1 MTKQANYRPQPAGQC
16 LKPVL
21 ALAAILLLS
30 GCSEL
35 GYLLSNDKVTDAD
48 NDQVVFV
55 GDSIFALSGEIQNQL
70 EARAGE
76 TFRRYTVSGAEL
88 SGDLIAPSIPDQFRE
103 AVTDNPDIETVV
115 GDAGGN
121 DILIPAIALNSNNCK
136 TPWWRFGRLSKQ
148 CRDFID
154 DIYVDA
160 VDFLNEMAEADVQN
174 GILTGY
180 YYTKN
185 GLFRL
190 DDMKEAVDYGNATL
204 ARACE
209 NSVLN
214 CTFVD
219 PRWVI
224 NDRDI
229 IFDGI
234 HPADSG
240 SKKIADLI
248 WPKLQPL
255 LLSPS
260 VPAGKRPGPHSAIP
274 LAGQLQ

>member
-1 MTKQANYRPQPAGQC
+1 MINKAHRWSLSALASNV
-16 LKPVL
+16 LKPAL
-21 ALAAILLLS
+21 ALSAALLFS

-88 SGDLIAPSIPDQFRE
+88 SGELIAPSIPQQFRD
-103 AVTDNPDIETVV
+103 AVADNPDIETVV

-160 VDFLNEMAEADVQN
+160 VDFLNEMAAADVRN

-209 NSVLN
+209 NSVLD

-248 WPKLQPL
+248 WPNLQPL
-255 LLSPS
+255 L
-260 VPAGKRPGPHSAIP
+260 
-274 LAGQLQ
+274 

>member
-1 MTKQANYRPQPAGQC
+1 MTTNERRSFLPSFSLKA
-16 LKPVL
+16 LKPAV
-21 ALAAILLLS
+21 ALGAALLFT

-35 GYLLSNDKVTDAD
+35 GYLLSNDTVTDAD
-48 NDQVVFV
+48 NNQVVFV

-88 SGDLIAPSIPDQFRE
+88 SGELVAPSIPNQFRQ
-103 AVTDNPDIETVV
+103 AVADNPDIETIV

-121 DILIPAIALNSNNCK
+121 DILIPAIAFNSNNCK
-136 TPWWRFGRLSKQ
+136 TPWWRFGRLSQQ

-154 DIYVDA
+154 DIYVEG
-160 VDFLNEMAEADVQN
+160 VDFLNEMAGAGVQQ

-185 GLFRL
+185 GLFLL
-190 DDMKEAVDYGNATL
+190 DDMKEAIDYGNATL
-204 ARACE
+204 ARVCE

-214 CTFVD
+214 CTFID
-219 PRWVI
+219 PRGVI
-224 NDRDI
+224 NDSDI

-234 HPADSG
+234 HPTDSG

-248 WPKLQPL
+248 WPRLQPL
-255 LLSPS
+255 L
-260 VPAGKRPGPHSAIP
+260 
-274 LAGQLQ
+274 

>member
-1 MTKQANYRPQPAGQC
+1 MTNKKHRRSLTALTSKA
-16 LKPVL
+16 LKPAL
-21 ALAAILLLS
+21 ALGAALLFS

-70 EARAGE
+70 EAKAGE

-88 SGDLIAPSIPDQFRE
+88 SGELIAPSIPNQFRQ
-103 AVTDNPDIETVV
+103 ALADNADIQTVV

-148 CRDFID
+148 CREFID

-160 VDFLNEMAEADVQN
+160 VDFLNEMAEAEVQN

-224 NDRDI
+224 NDSDI

-240 SKKIADLI
+240 SRKIADLI

-255 LLSPS
+255 L
-260 VPAGKRPGPHSAIP
+260 
-274 LAGQLQ
+274 

>member
-1 MTKQANYRPQPAGQC
+1 MINKARSWSLSAFTSKS
-16 LKPVL
+16 LKPAL
-21 ALAAILLLS
+21 ALSAALLFS

-48 NDQVVFV
+48 NNQVVFV

-70 EARAGE
+70 EAKAGE

-88 SGDLIAPSIPDQFRE
+88 SGELIAPSIPNQFRQ
-103 AVTDNPDIETVV
+103 AVADNPNIETIV

-154 DIYVDA
+154 DIYVEG
-160 VDFLNEMAEADVQN
+160 VDFLNEMAEAGVQN
-174 GILTGY
+174 CILTGY

-190 DDMKEAVDYGNATL
+190 DDMKEAVDYGNTTL

-209 NSVLN
+209 NSVLS

-255 LLSPS
+255 L
-260 VPAGKRPGPHSAIP
+260 
-274 LAGQLQ
+274 

>member
-1 MTKQANYRPQPAGQC
+1 MNNNHK
-16 LKPVL
+16 KPL
-21 ALAAILLLS
+21 SISAILGASPLKAAAVVCAAFLFT

-48 NDQVVFV
+48 NNQVVFV

-70 EARAGE
+70 ESKAGE

-88 SGDLIAPSIPDQFRE
+88 AGELIAPSIPNQFRE
-103 AVTDNPDIETVV
+103 AVSDNPNIDTVV

-121 DILIPAIALNSNNCK
+121 DILIPAIMLNSNSCK
-136 TPWWRFGRLSKQ
+136 TPWYRFGRLSQK
-148 CRDFID
+148 CKNFID
-154 DIYVDA
+154 DIYVEG
-160 VDFLNEMAEADVQN
+160 VNFLNEMAEAGVQN

-180 YYTKN
+180 FYTKN

-190 DDMKEAVDYGNATL
+190 ADMKEAIDYGNTTL

-209 NSVLN
+209 NSVLS

-219 PRWVI
+219 PRAVI
-224 NDRDI
+224 NNRDI

-234 HPADSG
+234 HPSDSG
-240 SKKIADLI
+240 SRKIADLI

-255 LLSPS
+255 L
-260 VPAGKRPGPHSAIP
+260 
-274 LAGQLQ
+274 

>member
-1 MTKQANYRPQPAGQC
+1 MINKARSWSLSAFTSKS
-16 LKPVL
+16 LKPAL
-21 ALAAILLLS
+21 ALSAALLFS
-30 GCSEL
+30 GCTDL

-48 NDQVVFV
+48 NNQVVFV

-70 EARAGE
+70 EAKAGE

-88 SGDLIAPSIPDQFRE
+88 SGELIAPSIPNQFRQ
-103 AVTDNPDIETVV
+103 AVADNPNIETIV

-154 DIYVDA
+154 DIYVEG
-160 VDFLNEMAEADVQN
+160 VDFLNEMAEAGVQN

-190 DDMKEAVDYGNATL
+190 DDMKEAVDYGNTTL

-209 NSVLN
+209 NSVLS

-255 LLSPS
+255 L
-260 VPAGKRPGPHSAIP
+260 
-274 LAGQLQ
+274 

>member
-88 SGDLIAPSIPDQFRE
+88 SGELIAPSIPQQFRD
-103 AVTDNPDIETVV
+103 AVADNPDIETVV

-160 VDFLNEMAEADVQN
+160 VDFLRSEEH
-174 GILTGY
+174 TS
-180 YYTKN
+180 
-185 GLFRL
+185 
-190 DDMKEAVDYGNATL
+190 E
-204 ARACE
+204 
-209 NSVLN
+209 
-214 CTFVD
+214 
-219 PRWVI
+219 
-224 NDRDI
+224 
-229 IFDGI
+229 
-234 HPADSG
+234 
-240 SKKIADLI
+240 
-248 WPKLQPL
+248 LQ
-255 LLSPS
+255 S
-260 VPAGKRPGPHSAIP
+260 
-274 LAGQLQ
+274 

>member
-1 MTKQANYRPQPAGQC
+1 M
-16 LKPVL
+16 
-21 ALAAILLLS
+21 AA
-30 GCSEL
+30 
-35 GYLLSNDKVTDAD
+35 
-48 NDQVVFV
+48 
-55 GDSIFALSGEIQNQL
+55 
-70 EARAGE
+70 
-76 TFRRYTVSGAEL
+76 
-88 SGDLIAPSIPDQFRE
+88 
-103 AVTDNPDIETVV
+103 
-115 GDAGGN
+115 
-121 DILIPAIALNSNNCK
+121 
-136 TPWWRFGRLSKQ
+136 
-148 CRDFID
+148 
-154 DIYVDA
+154 
-160 VDFLNEMAEADVQN
+160 ADVRN

-209 NSVLN
+209 NSVLD

-255 LLSPS
+255 L
-260 VPAGKRPGPHSAIP
+260 
-274 LAGQLQ
+274 

>member
-1 MTKQANYRPQPAGQC
+1 MGSEMCIRDR
-16 LKPVL
+16 
-21 ALAAILLLS
+21 ALSAALLFS

-88 SGDLIAPSIPDQFRE
+88 SGELIAPSIPQQFRD
-103 AVTDNPDIETVV
+103 AVADNPDIETVV

-255 LLSPS
+255 L
-260 VPAGKRPGPHSAIP
+260 
-274 LAGQLQ
+274 

>member
-1 MTKQANYRPQPAGQC
+1 MTINEHRSFLPDLMGKT
-16 LKPVL
+16 LKPAM
-21 ALAAILLLS
+21 ALGTALLFT

-70 EARAGE
+70 EAKAGE

-88 SGDLIAPSIPDQFRE
+88 SGELIAPSIPNQFRE
-103 AVTDNPDIETVV
+103 AVTDNPDIKTIV

-121 DILIPAIALNSNNCK
+121 DILIPAIAFNSNNCK
-136 TPWWRFGRLSKQ
+136 TPWWRFGRLSQQ

-154 DIYVDA
+154 DIYVEG
-160 VDFLNEMAEADVQN
+160 VDFLNEMAEAGVQN

-209 NSVLN
+209 NSVLD

-255 LLSPS
+255 L
-260 VPAGKRPGPHSAIP
+260 
-274 LAGQLQ
+274 

>member
-1 MTKQANYRPQPAGQC
+1 MINKARRWSLSAFTSKS
-16 LKPVL
+16 LKPAL
-21 ALAAILLLS
+21 ALSAALLFS

-88 SGDLIAPSIPDQFRE
+88 SGELIAPSIPQQFRN
-103 AVTDNPDIETVV
+103 AVADNPDIETVV

-160 VDFLNEMAEADVQN
+160 VDFLNEMAEADVRN

-255 LLSPS
+255 L
-260 VPAGKRPGPHSAIP
+260 
-274 LAGQLQ
+274 

>member
-1 MTKQANYRPQPAGQC
+1 MINKAHRWSLSALASNV
-16 LKPVL
+16 LKPAL
-21 ALAAILLLS
+21 ALSAALLFS

-209 NSVLN
+209 NSVLD

-234 HPADSG
+234 HPKDSG

-255 LLSPS
+255 L
-260 VPAGKRPGPHSAIP
+260 
-274 LAGQLQ
+274 

>member
-1 MTKQANYRPQPAGQC
+1 MTNKKHRWSLTGLTRKA
-16 LKPVL
+16 LKPAL
-21 ALAAILLLS
+21 ALSAALLFS
-30 GCSEL
+30 GCTDL

-48 NDQVVFV
+48 NNQVVFV

-70 EARAGE
+70 EAKAGE

-88 SGDLIAPSIPDQFRE
+88 SGELIAPSIPNQFRQ
-103 AVTDNPDIETVV
+103 AVADNPNIETIV

-154 DIYVDA
+154 DIYVEG
-160 VDFLNEMAEADVQN
+160 VDFLNEMAEAGVQN

-190 DDMKEAVDYGNATL
+190 DDMKEAVDYGNTTL

-209 NSVLN
+209 NSVLS

-255 LLSPS
+255 L
-260 VPAGKRPGPHSAIP
+260 
-274 LAGQLQ
+274 

>member
-1 MTKQANYRPQPAGQC
+1 MNNNHKQRIS
-16 LKPVL
+16 VL
-21 ALAAILLLS
+21 ARLRATHLRSVAILAVAVLFT
-30 GCSEL
+30 GCSDL

-48 NDQVVFV
+48 NNKVVFV
-55 GDSIFALSGEIQNQL
+55 GDSIFALSGEIQDQL
-70 EARAGE
+70 ESKAGE

-88 SGDLIAPSIPDQFRE
+88 TGQLIAPSIPDQFRE
-103 AVTDNPDIETVV
+103 AVSDNPDIDTIV

-121 DILIPAIALNSNNCK
+121 DILIPAIVLNSNSCK
-136 TPWWRFGRLSKQ
+136 TPWYRFGRLSQK
-148 CRDFID
+148 CKDFID
-154 DIYVDA
+154 NIYVVG
-160 VDFLNEMAEADVQN
+160 VDFLNEMAEAGVRQ
-174 GILTGY
+174 GILVGY

-190 DDMKEAVDYGNATL
+190 KDMKEAVDYGNATL

-219 PRWVI
+219 PRPVI
-224 NDRDI
+224 SKNDI

-234 HPADSG
+234 HPTDSG
-240 SKKIADLI
+240 SQKIADLI

-255 LLSPS
+255 L
-260 VPAGKRPGPHSAIP
+260 
-274 LAGQLQ
+274 

>member
-1 MTKQANYRPQPAGQC
+1 MKNNHKKLLSLPAVVSARL
-16 LKPVL
+16 LKPL
-21 ALAAILLLS
+21 TALLVVGLFT

-48 NDQVVFV
+48 NNQVVFV

-70 EARAGE
+70 EAKAGE

-88 SGDLIAPSIPDQFRE
+88 SGELIAPSIPNQFRD
-103 AVTDNPDIETVV
+103 AVSDNPDINIMV

-121 DILIPAIALNSNNCK
+121 DILIPAILLNSNSCK
-136 TPWWRFGRLSKQ
+136 TPWYRFGRLSQK
-148 CRDFID
+148 CKDFID
-154 DIYVDA
+154 NIYVEG
-160 VDFLNEMAEADVQN
+160 VDFLNEVAEAGVN
-174 GILTGY
+174 HGVLVGY

-190 DDMKEAVDYGNATL
+190 KDLKEAVDYGNTTL
-204 ARACE
+204 ARACQ

-219 PRWVI
+219 PRPVI
-224 NDRDI
+224 NNRDI

-240 SKKIADLI
+240 SRKIADLI
-248 WPKLQPL
+248 WPQLQPL
-255 LLSPS
+255 L
-260 VPAGKRPGPHSAIP
+260 
-274 LAGQLQ
+274 

>member
-1 MTKQANYRPQPAGQC
+1 MDNNIKKR
-16 LKPVL
+16 
-21 ALAAILLLS
+21 AAVSVPSRAAHLRAAVVVCVAFLFT

-48 NDQVVFV
+48 NNQVVFV

-70 EARAGE
+70 ESKAGE

-88 SGDLIAPSIPDQFRE
+88 SGELIAPSIPNQFRE
-103 AVTDNPDIETVV
+103 AVSDDPNIDIVV
-115 GDAGGN
+115 GDGGGN
-121 DILIPAIALNSNNCK
+121 DLLIPAIMFNSNSCK
-136 TPWWRFGRLSKQ
+136 TPWYRFGRLSQK
-148 CRDFID
+148 CID
-154 DIYVDA
+154 IIDNTYVEG
-160 VDFLNEMAEADVQN
+160 VDFLNEMAAAGVRK
-174 GILTGY
+174 GIFVGY

-190 DDMKEAVDYGNATL
+190 KDMKEAIDYGNATL
-204 ARACE
+204 ARACK
-209 NSVLN
+209 NSVLD

-219 PRWVI
+219 TRPVI
-224 NDRDI
+224 SDKDI

-240 SKKIADLI
+240 STKIADLI

-255 LLSPS
+255 L
-260 VPAGKRPGPHSAIP
+260 
-274 LAGQLQ
+274 

>member
-1 MTKQANYRPQPAGQC
+1 MNNNHNKGLSLPAIADASI
-16 LKPVL
+16 LKPL
-21 ALAAILLLS
+21 TALMVALLFT
-30 GCSEL
+30 GCSDL

-48 NDQVVFV
+48 NNQVVFV

-70 EARAGE
+70 EAKAGE

-88 SGDLIAPSIPDQFRE
+88 SGELIAPSIPDQFRE
-103 AVTDNPDIETVV
+103 ALADNPDIETMV

-121 DILIPAIALNSNNCK
+121 DILIPAIFLNSNSCK
-136 TPWWRFGRLSKQ
+136 TPWYRFGRLSQK
-148 CRDFID
+148 CKDFID
-154 DIYVDA
+154 NIYVEG
-160 VDFLNEMAEADVQN
+160 VDFLNEVAEAGVDQ
-174 GILTGY
+174 GILVGY

-190 DDMKEAVDYGNATL
+190 KDLKEAVDYGNATL

-219 PRWVI
+219 PRPVI
-224 NDRDI
+224 TERDI

-255 LLSPS
+255 L
-260 VPAGKRPGPHSAIP
+260 
-274 LAGQLQ
+274 

>member
-1 MTKQANYRPQPAGQC
+1 MINKARSWSLSAFTSKS
-16 LKPVL
+16 LKPAL
-21 ALAAILLLS
+21 ALSAALLFS

-48 NDQVVFV
+48 NNQVVFV

-70 EARAGE
+70 EAKAGE

-88 SGDLIAPSIPDQFRE
+88 SGELIAPSIPNQFRQ
-103 AVTDNPDIETVV
+103 AVADNPNIETIV

-154 DIYVDA
+154 DIYVEG
-160 VDFLNEMAEADVQN
+160 VDFLNEMAEAGVQN

-190 DDMKEAVDYGNATL
+190 DDMKEAVDYGNTTL

-209 NSVLN
+209 NSVLS

-255 LLSPS
+255 L
-260 VPAGKRPGPHSAIP
+260 
-274 LAGQLQ
+274 